1 MVNFA
6 ENYERLRDNLKDEKE
21 ASILVTK
28 IRSELSDSENYL
40 LNTNC
45 FWQEHFLNSEIYSN
59 GKHINYDNIKYS
71 SNFGNSFNKLVNLST
86 TYRVSPYVKQFLPL
100 RIFAFDDNKYICNVY
115 SILWDVYTNKAKR
128 KMLFN
133 ANGEIFLEK
142 EGNNIMYKILYDLK
156 DDTYDF
162 NIFKDSVNLRLKKND
177 NYITKRYSL
186 TEIIHDI
193 KNGSKNINVMDNLS
207 HSDHNTSYD
216 LYYDEDNKL
225 YLVNVKVN
233 LLQHKKDKVKNNGM
247 FIVEISD
254 HHIKPLFIS
263 NKGVK
268 VNLKDDPKLSLNLS
282 RIIYSDYEEALE
294 KYNNKPNIDNY
305 VIKHSL
311 EKVIDSF
318 SYLNLDEEYM
328 DEELLN
334 KLEKVD
340 HTISTFFGEIPFNT
354 LTELMKCD
362 IRTSRAKKK
371 RKVKRLVK

>member
-1 MVNFA
+1 MVNFE
-6 ENYERLRDNLKDEKE
+6 ENYERLRDNVKDERE
-21 ASILVTK
+21 ASLLLTK

-40 LNTNC
+40 LNTKC
-45 FWQEHFLNSEIYSN
+45 SWQEHFLNSEIYSN
-59 GKHINYDNIKYS
+59 GKHINYDRIKYS

-86 TYRVSPYVKQFLPL
+86 TYRVSPYVKQFLPI

-115 SILWDVYTNKAKR
+115 SVLWDVYTNKAKR
-128 KMLFN
+128 KILFN

-162 NIFKDSVNLRLKKND
+162 NIFKDSINLRLKKND

-186 TEIIHDI
+186 TEYTYDI
-193 KNGSKNINVMDNLS
+193 KNGSKNINVTDNLS
-207 HSDHNTSYD
+207 HSDHTSSYD

-225 YLVNVKVN
+225 YLANVKIN
-233 LLQHKKDKVKNNGM
+233 LFSKKNDKIKNNGM
-247 FIVEISD
+247 FIIEMSD
-254 HHIKPLFIS
+254 HHIKPLYIS

-282 RIIYSDYEEALE
+282 RIIYTDYDEACT
-294 KYNNKPNIDNY
+294 KYENKPNIDNY
-305 VIKHSL
+305 IIKHTL

-318 SYLNLDEEYM
+318 GFINLDDEYM
-328 DEELLN
+328 SSELVD
-334 KLEKVD
+334 KLDKVD
-340 HTISTFFGEIPFNT
+340 STISTFFGEIPFNT
-354 LTELMKCD
+354 LTDLMKCD

-371 RKVKRLVK
+371 RRSKKLVR